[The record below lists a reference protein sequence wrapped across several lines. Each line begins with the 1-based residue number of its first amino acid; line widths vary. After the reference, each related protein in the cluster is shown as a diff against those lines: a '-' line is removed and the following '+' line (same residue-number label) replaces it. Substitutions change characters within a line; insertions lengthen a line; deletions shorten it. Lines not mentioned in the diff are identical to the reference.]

1 MPFSCSVHSFFSVH
15 SYHSLNLP
23 VLQQAAAM
31 LRGGCGGN
39 DVARGNGTMGDDD
52 DDNDGDGSMGD
63 GVTGYDDNDDDDR

>member
-1 MPFSCSVHSFFSVH
+1 MFGVGEEEVATTI
-15 SYHSLNLP
+15 
-23 VLQQAAAM
+23 AAAM